1 MDSEWPAPSQAQLD
15 SSVHNEV
22 HDVRVRLSMD
32 SMHTLWATLPPG
44 LSGALQQTH
53 LKAAGTLIYPT
64 TVLTLPPDPSLQAR
78 RRSLKLVLRLPAEA
92 ADSTNPTQRPT
103 APGETAQQTCWPRS

>member
-1 MDSEWPAPSQAQLD
+1 MARTVTGTAGD

-32 SMHTLWATLPPG
+32 SIHTLWATLPPG

-64 TVLTLPPDPSLQAR
+64 TVLSLPPDPSLQAR

-103 APGETAQQTCWPRS
+103 APGETAQQTCWPQS